1 MAVTERVG
9 VFGGT
14 FDPIHLGH
22 LIAAEDARERL
33 GLDEVLFIPA
43 GQPWFKAGAAV
54 SAAQHRLAMARL
66 AVKGNPRFRVSDIE
80 IRRPGPSYTIDTLE
94 ALAAERP
101 GAELYVLLGL
111 DALREMRRW
120 RDPGRVFAM
129 ARVVGMARP
138 GASLDFAELDAAA
151 PDAVHRALIV
161 DGPRVDISGTDIR
174 RRIAAGLSVRYRLP
188 SDVAD
193 YARRHGLYKSVS

>member
-54 SAAQHRLAMARL
+54 SAAHHRLAMARL
-66 AVKGNPRFRVSDIE
+66 AIKGNPRFRVSDIE

-94 ALAAERP
+94 ALAAARP

-138 GASLDFAELDAAA
+138 GASLDLAELDAAA
-151 PDAVHRALIV
+151 PDARRRALIV

-174 RRIAAGLSVRYRLP
+174 RRIAAGMSARYRLP